1 MTGERLHLFALS
13 VVDFLEERRH
23 QERPPLKGS
32 ELGAHF
38 GVSERVIR
46 EAVESARRGGFLIG
60 SGDDG
65 YFFAMGEEEM
75 QPVLAHLRSRA
86 LAILRTRS
94 AIRRELRRR
103 LLREIQLEL
112 ADVRPGEQLQLRV

>member
-1 MTGERLHLFALS
+1 VNGARLDVLTLPL
-13 VVDFLEERRH
+13 VDYLRERREA
-23 QERPPLKGS
+23 ERAPAKGP
-32 ELGAHF
+32 ELAEYF

-46 EAVESARRGGFLIG
+46 EAVESARRSGELIG
-60 SGDDG
+60 SGDTG
-65 YFFAMGEEEM
+65 YFYALDADEM
-75 QPVLAHLRSRA
+75 APVLAHLRSRA

-112 ADVRPGEQLQLRV
+112 ADIRPGEQMQLRI